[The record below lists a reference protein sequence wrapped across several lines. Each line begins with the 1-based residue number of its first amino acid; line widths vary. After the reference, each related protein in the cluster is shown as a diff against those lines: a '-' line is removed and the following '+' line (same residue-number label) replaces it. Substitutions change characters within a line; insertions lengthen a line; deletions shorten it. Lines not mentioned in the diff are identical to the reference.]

1 MFEYASQFKVKLL
14 SVIAI
19 SLISLPALSQVQVVD
34 AAENATTQNSQAQ
47 APAANSSQNNA
58 AQNNAP
64 QNNAPQSNTRNNDIV
79 LTLYNTLEALQR
91 EVQILRGLVEEQS
104 YQIRQMEQQ
113 QRDRYLDV
121 DNRLSELN
129 QRITQGGV
137 AGNLSTGPVPPAS
150 TRPGA
155 NPSNNTASNNS
166 QLPGSQASLPSAGQP
181 GTGNSPAFPAVEP
194 AADTRANPQGQVA
207 LNNNT
212 APDFS
217 GEPRSEEEL
226 YQEARNFL
234 LNDGDYEAS
243 ISVFQ
248 QMIEE
253 FPQGRLAP
261 NAYYWQGEALIL
273 VERYSQAI
281 NVFNEVID
289 NFPTHEKAPDS
300 MLKLGIVYSL
310 MENESRAQ
318 EVWRNLLTEFGGTGS
333 ASLRLAEL
341 YLRDGYNR

>member
-58 AQNNAP
+58 A

-137 AGNLSTGPVPPAS
+137 AGNLSAGPVPPAS

-194 AADTRANPQGQVA
+194 AADTRTNPQGQVA